1 MIHAYD
7 EEMRPKAQATLG
19 AAFDFAAHGM
29 GYLPQDF
36 LGLFIESGLA
46 RRFGEGDPAIVMG
59 RSGIE
64 LALMVL
70 EETVGIRRDVA
81 IRRTM
86 RGSKEYWIG
95 WSLSYYQWETGL
107 AFAEIERTVTMEV
120 LEDLYYA
127 YHEMDVRSFVDRM
140 NELYRQAHPETN
152 LRRCRRRIG
161 LTQADL
167 AELSGVPVRT
177 IQQYEQRQ
185 KSINKANFESVVAL
199 AQALCCRPDELL
211 ERVAS

>member
-70 EETVGIRRDVA
+70 EETVDIRRDVA
-81 IRRTM
+81 IRHAM

-107 AFAEIERTVTMEV
+107 AFAEIERAVTMEV

-167 AELSGVPVRT
+167 AELSGVPMRT

>member
-7 EEMRPKAQATLG
+7 ENMRPRAQATLG
-19 AAFDFAAHGM
+19 SAFDFAAHGI

-36 LGLFIESGLA
+36 LGAFIESGLA

-70 EETVGIRRDVA
+70 EETVGIRRDIA
-81 IRRTM
+81 IRHAM

-95 WSLSYYQWETGL
+95 WSLAYYQWETGL
-107 AFAEIERTVTMEV
+107 TFAEIERAVTMEV
-120 LEDLYYA
+120 LEDLYFA

-140 NELYRQAHPETN
+140 NELYQQAHSETN
-152 LRRCRRRIG
+152 LRHCRKRIG

-167 AELSGVPVRT
+167 AERSGVPVRT

-185 KSINKANFESVVAL
+185 NNINKANFESIVAL

-211 ERVAS
+211 ERIAS

>member
-1 MIHAYD
+1 M
-7 EEMRPKAQATLG
+7 
-19 AAFDFAAHGM
+19 
-29 GYLPQDF
+29 
-36 LGLFIESGLA
+36 FIESGLA

-81 IRRTM
+81 IRHTM

-120 LEDLYYA
+120 LEDL
-127 YHEMDVRSFVDRM
+127 
-140 NELYRQAHPETN
+140 L
-152 LRRCRRRIG
+152 LRPTMKWMC
-161 LTQADL
+161 A
-167 AELSGVPVRT
+167 
-177 IQQYEQRQ
+177 
-185 KSINKANFESVVAL
+185 
-199 AQALCCRPDELL
+199 
-211 ERVAS
+211 ASSTA

>member
-59 RSGIE
+59 WSGIE

-70 EETVGIRRDVA
+70 EETVDIRRDVA
-81 IRRTM
+81 IRHAM

-107 AFAEIERTVTMEV
+107 AFAEIERAVTMEV

-167 AELSGVPVRT
+167 AELSGVPMRT